1 MQCLGGARSLGTCH
15 AHPGA
20 IAVKNATFRQ
30 LKSYE
35 TVARRLSFSRAAEE
49 LCLTQPAV
57 SAQIKQLEEHAGVT
71 LIEQLGKKI
80 YLTPAGIE
88 MLHHARNIIEQFK
101 IAETSM
107 ARMRERAGGR
117 LKVGLIS
124 AGSYFVPELFA
135 EFSQTH
141 TAVDLEMSVRNREEV
156 LRQLDQ
162 NAIDI
167 AIMIGGSAD
176 PAHISASFAPHAF
189 VIAASPRHPRVGC
202 DDLTL
207 EQLSDETFIV
217 RERGSDTRRVM
228 DEVFAGRLD
237 VDATSLEITNT
248 ETIKHAVMA
257 GMGISFVSAQAIM
270 LELQAGLLKVLDVG
284 EFPVVENWCVVH
296 RKDKALTT
304 AAAAFK
310 SYLLERGPT
319 HKVDLPAP
327 ALA

>member
-1 MQCLGGARSLGTCH
+1 M
-15 AHPGA
+15 
-20 IAVKNATFRQ
+20 KNATFRQ

-80 YLTPAGIE
+80 FLTPAGTE
-88 MLHHARNIIEQFK
+88 MLRHARNIIDQFK
-101 IAETSM
+101 IAEASM

-124 AGSYFVPELFA
+124 AGSYVVPELFA
-135 EFSQTH
+135 NFSLSH
-141 TAVDLEMSVRNREEV
+141 AAVDLEMSVGNRGEV

-162 NAIDI
+162 NVIDI
-167 AIMIGGSAD
+167 AIMIGGSTD
-176 PAHISASFAPHAF
+176 DAHLSAPFAPHAF
-189 VIAASPRHPRVGC
+189 VIAASPRHALV
-202 DDLTL
+202 DAENLTL
-207 EQLSDETFIV
+207 EQLRDETFIV
-217 RERGSDTRRVM
+217 RERGSDTRRMM
-228 DEVFAGRLD
+228 DEVCEGRVDL
-237 VDATSLEITNT
+237 DATSLEITST

-270 LELQAGLLKVLDVG
+270 LELQAGLLRVLDVVD
-284 EFPVVENWCVVH
+284 FPVVENWCIVH

-304 AAAAFK
+304 AASAFK
-310 SYLLERGPT
+310 SFLLERGPALL
-319 HKVDLPAP
+319 VEAPAP
-327 ALA
+327 ALS